1 MEQQE
6 SGGDFGS
13 ANWGERSIMRSQY
26 RTGQFDPCRGP
37 RPPDSAM
44 PIDSTNPPSR
54 ILIVDDNQ
62 QNCELLEA
70 YLSGEGYQIDVA
82 YDGISTL
89 ERVVVE
95 QPDLI
100 LLDIMMPKLSGY
112 EVCQQLKQK
121 DATRNIPIIMVTAL
135 NEVADIEKA
144 VKAGADDF
152 LTKPVNKLELTTRVR
167 SLLRVRH
174 LTNERDR
181 LLAYLAEV
189 DGGVQ
194 DPVAR

>member
-1 MEQQE
+1 
-6 SGGDFGS
+6 
-13 ANWGERSIMRSQY
+13 
-26 RTGQFDPCRGP
+26 
-37 RPPDSAM
+37 M
-44 PIDSTNPPSR
+44 PIDPQMTPSK

-70 YLSGEGYQIDVA
+70 YLAGESYQIDVA

-89 ERVVVE
+89 ERVQVD

-100 LLDIMMPKLSGY
+100 LLDIMMPRLSGY

-189 DGGVQ
+189 DGGVH
-194 DPVAR
+194 DSVAR